1 MADLENTSFQNNL
14 VFALDIGTRSIIGM
28 VGRLQDDRV
37 NILAVEK
44 AEHTGR
50 AMVDGQIENIDKV
63 AALAGEVKKRLEKQL
78 DVELKR
84 VSIAAA
90 GRALRT
96 QRVTYEIELPDVQLV
111 TEETVSRLE
120 AGAISAAGGVF
131 RGK

>member
-50 AMVDGQIENIDKV
+50 AIDRKSV
-63 AALAGEVKKRLEKQL
+63 V
-78 DVELKR
+78 
-84 VSIAAA
+84 
-90 GRALRT
+90 
-96 QRVTYEIELPDVQLV
+96 
-111 TEETVSRLE
+111 
-120 AGAISAAGGVF
+120 
-131 RGK
+131 

>member
-78 DVELKR
+78 GVELKR
-84 VSIAAA
+84 GSIAAA
-90 GRALRT
+90 GRGLRT
-96 QRVTYEIELPDVQLV
+96 QRVT
-111 TEETVSRLE
+111 
-120 AGAISAAGGVF
+120 
-131 RGK
+131 